1 MTFRFS
7 LNTAELL
14 ILARFEN
21 LQKNLINF
29 IYGRRRKTHS
39 N

>member
-1 MTFRFS
+1 MYFS
-7 LNTAELL
+7 SNTAEML

-21 LQKNLINF
+21 LQKELIYF